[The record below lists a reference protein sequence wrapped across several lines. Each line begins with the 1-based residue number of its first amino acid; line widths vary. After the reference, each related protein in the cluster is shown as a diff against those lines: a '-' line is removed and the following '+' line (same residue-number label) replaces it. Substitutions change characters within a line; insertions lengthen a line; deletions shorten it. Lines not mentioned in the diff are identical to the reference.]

1 MNCCHLLWTILFIL
15 GFIPEFCSGSNNGSG
30 SGSGSSALRNEFV
43 QAMDRALGKKKNDE
57 KFLSRLGELAIPAN
71 EHPGFVRSQSK
82 SKSESQSESE
92 SESQSES
99 KPISEESLDFNN
111 NRNLEEAYNYGD
123 YAYAVNLTDYAL
135 KYIGCSNIKTWS
147 DDLAAENYNNNNN
160 NNNNNDDGN
169 SNNIDSVLRFDRFVV
184 LRLCPR
190 DSCSNYNK
198 YGCTAEFGDY
208 LIPMETYLQVMAETY
223 FAQYQEYCQTCY
235 ECMSAAAANSNNNN
249 DNNYNNDDGAN
260 NNDDA
265 NDNYNYNNGDDA
277 YGNNYNNDDGGRR
290 RSRRLN
296 DDDAWYNYN
305 NYVNDDAAG
314 GDDGNNYNQ
323 NYNYNNNNNNYNY
336 NNNNNANQ
344 DAGCEYYDVC
354 QNYQSACQEYPN
366 LGFDLQDYFECAEFN
381 VGNGVG
387 YLGPH
392 CSSDGRTI
400 SMGIFSDQYCNQYK
414 GELSEVSSYMSVDE
428 NELQAYYSDSCI
440 SCLASD
446 GYVLDAN
453 NNDDA
458 YSDISDIC
466 GTLYGE
472 SAKCNKYMGNAGNY
486 AVSNMYINK
495 YYVRSYLTTFQ
506 YGSQSYWYSSIF

>member
-1 MNCCHLLWTILFIL
+1 MNYCHLLWTILFIL
-15 GFIPEFCSGSNNGSG
+15 GAIPEFCCGSRNSG
-30 SGSGSSALRNEFV
+30 SGSGSALRRNEFV

-57 KFLSRLGELAIPAN
+57 KFLSRLGQLAIPAN
-71 EHPGFVRSQSK
+71 EHPGFVRSQQ
-82 SKSESQSESE
+82 SKSESKSE
-92 SESQSES
+92 SESQ
-99 KPISEESLDFNN
+99 PILDEQNLNFNNN
-111 NRNLEEAYNYGD
+111 NRNLEEAYEYGD
-123 YAYAVNLTDYAL
+123 YTYAVNLTDYAL
-135 KYIGCSNIKTWS
+135 KYVGCSNIKTWS
-147 DDLAAENYNNNNN
+147 DDLAAGNY
-160 NNNNNDDGN
+160 NNNNDDG
-169 SNNIDSVLRFDRFVV
+169 SSNIDSVLRTDRFVV

-235 ECMSAAAANSNNNN
+235 ECMSAAAANNN
-249 DNNYNNDDGAN
+249 NNYNNDDGAN
-260 NNDDA
+260 NNDDDDGANNNDDA
-265 NDNYNYNNGDDA
+265 NDDYNY
-277 YGNNYNNDDGGRR
+277 NNYNNDDAGRR
-290 RSRRLN
+290 RRRLN

-305 NYVNDDAAG
+305 NYVNDDASG

-323 NYNYNNNNNNYNY
+323 NYNYNNNAN
-336 NNNNNANQ
+336 NQ
-344 DAGCEYYDVC
+344 DGGCEYYDVC

-381 VGNGVG
+381 IGNSAGVG

-392 CSSDGRTI
+392 CSSDGKTI
-400 SMGIFSDQYCNQYK
+400 SMGIFSDQYCNQYN
-414 GELSEVSSYMSVDE
+414 GDLSDVSSYMSVDE
-428 NELQAYYSDSCI
+428 NELQAYYSDNCI

-466 GTLYGE
+466 GTIYGE

-486 AVSNMYINK
+486 AVSSRVYKQICEID
-495 YYVRSYLTTFQ
+495 LTTLQ
-506 YGSQSYWYSSIF
+506 YGSQSVIMVFISCLT

>member
-1 MNCCHLLWTILFIL
+1 MNCCHLLWTILFML
-15 GFIPEFCSGSNNGSG
+15 GSIPEFCSGSNSG

-57 KFLSRLGELAIPAN
+57 KFLSRLGQLATPAN

-82 SKSESQSESE
+82 SESQL
-92 SESQSES
+92 ESQPSQ
-99 KPISEESLDFNN
+99 PIFEQGLDFNH
-111 NRNLEEAYNYGD
+111 RNLEEAYNYGD

-147 DDLAAENYNNNNN
+147 DDLAAGNY
-160 NNNNNDDGN
+160 NNNDDGN
-169 SNNIDSVLRFDRFVV
+169 NNNNNNIDSVLRTDRFVV

-235 ECMSAAAANSNNNN
+235 ECMSAAAANNNNK
-249 DNNYNNDDGAN
+249 NYNNDDGAN

-265 NDNYNYNNGDDA
+265 NDDYNNNGDDA

-314 GDDGNNYNQ
+314 GDDDNIYNQ
-323 NYNYNNNNNNYNY
+323 NYNNNYNY
-336 NNNNNANQ
+336 NNNANQ
-344 DAGCEYYDVC
+344 GAGCEYYDVC

-414 GELSEVSSYMSVDE
+414 GEFSEVSSYMSVDE
-428 NELQAYYSDSCI
+428 NELQAYYSDNCI

-458 YSDISDIC
+458 YSDISEIC

-486 AVSNMYINK
+486 AVSDMHISR

-506 YGSQSYWYSSIF
+506 YGSHLSWYLSIF